1 MKRRVAVILL
11 ALSLLLCCACGAQ
24 EQSHR
29 ELTLRLPKDFV
40 DLSGESYAADF
51 DFLYQNSAVA
61 IAGIRESKYAL
72 PVLDGPPSV
81 QYYAEM
87 LMDHNDLPG
96 QPEQKDGI
104 WHFSYEAVSAGTPM
118 TYICAVYECTE
129 CFWLVQAY
137 CKSEAFPA
145 QQKAM
150 WKYLSSVTVDGP

>member
-72 PVLDGPPSV
+72 PVLDGH
-81 QYYAEM
+81 Q
-87 LMDHNDLPG
+87 
-96 QPEQKDGI
+96 
-104 WHFSYEAVSAGTPM
+104 VSSIMPK
-118 TYICAVYECTE
+118 C
-129 CFWLVQAY
+129 
-137 CKSEAFPA
+137 
-145 QQKAM
+145 
-150 WKYLSSVTVDGP
+150 